1 MKKRLLIYNICSN
14 EVKEKNQM
22 KYRKKLE
29 SRRTKRYASFK
40 SKCTVKHFGRPQ
52 IYLINILKCQP
63 YKTIKFESL
72 FFFFLGV

>member
-22 KYRKKLE
+22 KYKKKLE
-29 SRRTKRYASFK
+29 LRRTKRYASFK
-40 SKCTVKHFGRPQ
+40 SKCTLKHFGRPQ
-52 IYLINILKCQP
+52 IYLRNILKCQP

-72 FFFFLGV
+72 FFFLGV